1 MVWGTVAA
9 KEMANVGRAVVG
21 GALAAAVVTWA
32 AAKQLTINRGAV
44 VVKIVAA
51 AGSMQMIKVATST
64 AGGLAVVAS
73 ATAIRVTRHWVVRG
87 AAAVGVTSVEV
98 VTVTSVIWPTAMV
111 VAKNKMNVSGQAGR
125 GCVMVETVV
134 V

>member
-1 MVWGTVAA
+1 MV
-9 KEMANVGRAVVG
+9 NVGHAVVG

-73 ATAIRVTRHWVVRG
+73 ATAICVTRHWVIRG
-87 AAAVGVTSVEV
+87 AAAVGVTSVEA
-98 VTVTSVIWPTAMV
+98 VTVVTSVIWPTAMV
-111 VAKNKMNVSGQAGR
+111 AAKNKMNVSGQAGR

>member
-44 VVKIVAA
+44 VVKIVH
-51 AGSMQMIKVATST
+51 
-64 AGGLAVVAS
+64 L
-73 ATAIRVTRHWVVRG
+73 TRHWVVRG

-111 VAKNKMNVSGQAGR
+111 AAKNKMNVSGQAGR

>member
-1 MVWGTVAA
+1 M
-9 KEMANVGRAVVG
+9 
-21 GALAAAVVTWA
+21 
-32 AAKQLTINRGAV
+32 

-73 ATAIRVTRHWVVRG
+73 ATAIHVTRHWVIRG

-111 VAKNKMNVSGQAGR
+111 AAKNKMNVSGQAGR